1 MLVYKSMKTQSE
13 KFALYLY
20 GLLLGDGIFVNGKGH
35 RTDRVGYSST
45 DLDLVNWINDNII
58 DYNIDNP
65 KLNNNLNRNII
76 AKLNSYTKTF
86 PVEWS
91 EYFKY
96 YGLLA
101 LKKDKTIINV
111 KKQEYRYILLGL
123 FDADGCISWGKRKD
137 RDRICGSISF
147 KHPSIKLLEQIQKYL
162 AEQMLIISTVK
173 PVKDEACFILAF
185 SKPDDMLKFC
195 EFVYSDDEVIVL
207 KRKYKSYIELR
218 KEIFKLR
225 NDGFQ
230 LPIEF
235 IRSTEYKTLT
245 TMANSKHMYI
255 IDGVEYPSLY
265 IACKKVNIDVETLH
279 SRCQQRNKGC
289 SSRPKTTSEIEEFK
303 KYIDKLIRKSFEIW
317 CKVQY

>member
-20 GLLLGDGIFVNGKGH
+20 GLLLGDGIFSNGKGH
-35 RTDRVGYSST
+35 RTDRVGYSSA
-45 DLDLVNWINDNII
+45 DLDIVNWINDNII
-58 DYNIDNP
+58 DYDITNP
-65 KLNNNLNRNII
+65 KMNNNQNRNII
-76 AKLNSYTKTF
+76 VKLNSYSKTF

-137 RDRICGSISF
+137 RERISGSVSF
-147 KHPSIKLLEQIQKYL
+147 KHPSIKLLEQVQKFL
-162 AEQMLIISTVK
+162 AEQLLIISTVK
-173 PVKDEACFILAF
+173 PVKDEQCFVLAF
-185 SKPDDMLKFC
+185 SKPDDMLRFC
-195 EFVYSDDEVIVL
+195 EFIYSDEEVVIL
-207 KRKYKSYIELR
+207 KRKYKSYVEFK

-225 NDGFQ
+225 SVGLQF
-230 LPIEF
+230 PIDF
-235 IRSTEYKTLT
+235 IMSTEYKTLL

-265 IACKKVNIDVETLH
+265 IACKKVDIDVKTLH
-279 SRCQQRNKGC
+279 NRCQQGNKGC
-289 SSRPKTTSEIEEFK
+289 GHRPKTTSEIEEFK
-303 KYIDKLIRKSFEIW
+303 KYIDKLIRKSYSNW
-317 CKVQY
+317 CKIHY